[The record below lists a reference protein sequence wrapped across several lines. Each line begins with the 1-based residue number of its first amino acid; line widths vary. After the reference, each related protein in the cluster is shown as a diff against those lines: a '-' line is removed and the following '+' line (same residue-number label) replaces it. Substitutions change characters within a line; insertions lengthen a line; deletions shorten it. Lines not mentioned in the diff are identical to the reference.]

1 MNIRNLFFVLTLA
14 GIVALTTIATSSG
27 QLRTVGQK
35 TTSTQRQSID
45 QIDHSPFDLLLKK
58 YVNDDGEVNY
68 SALKASTS
76 DRQALQ
82 QYLNLLST
90 ADLNQQ
96 ASRNGKLAYWINA
109 YNAIT
114 LEGILAVYP
123 TSSIRNHTKK
133 LGYNIWTDLKLI
145 VGDSQI
151 NLEDIEHKVLRKMN
165 EPRIHFA
172 IVCASTGC
180 PRLLNQAYTAGQ
192 LENQLTINTTDFFS
206 RSRNLKFDRSRNQLQ
221 LSSIIKWFGSDFGS
235 DQNAQISK
243 ILPYFPDS
251 VQTAV
256 QRGGYR
262 ISYQDYDWSLN
273 EQK

>member
-1 MNIRNLFFVLTLA
+1 MNRRNLFFVSTLA
-14 GIVALTTIATSSG
+14 AAIVLTTLATSKG
-27 QLRTVGQK
+27 QLRIVGK
-35 TTSTQRQSID
+35 RTAADQRQSID
-45 QIDHSPFDLLLKK
+45 QIDHSTFDRLLKK
-58 YVNDDGEVNY
+58 YVNEDGEVNY
-68 SALKASTS
+68 AGLKASTS
-76 DRQALQ
+76 DHQALQ

-109 YNAIT
+109 YNAVT

-145 VGDSQI
+145 VGDTQI

-180 PRLLNQAYTAGQ
+180 PRLLNQAFVADKIESQ
-192 LENQLTINTTDFFS
+192 LATNTTDFFS
-206 RSRNLKFDRSRNQLQ
+206 RTRNLKFDNSRNLLQ
-221 LSSIIKWFGSDFGS
+221 LSAILKWFATDFGN
-235 DQNAQISK
+235 DQNAQINK
-243 ILPYFPDS
+243 ILPYFPES
-251 VQTAV
+251 VKTAV
-256 QRGGYR
+256 QRGGFR
-262 ISYQDYDWSLN
+262 VSYQDYDWSLN